1 MTGLPD
7 VPSARDLAF
16 EIVHDLGPGFAGR
29 AAGYDRETA
38 FPFENYAELR
48 DAGMLG
54 LCIPKRYGGMGASFQ
69 DYMHVA
75 AELAR
80 FCPMT
85 ALTYNMHSQT
95 TLWTGILADDL
106 DMPADVRERHERIRS
121 ELYRWI
127 LEDGAIMSQPL
138 SEGIARGATAGVA
151 TTATPVPGGF
161 NVNGRKV
168 FASLAGAAH
177 AYNFT
182 CRVPGEEGLRF
193 LSVRSD
199 NAGVR
204 IVGDWDPLGMRGTDS
219 RTLVF
224 EDAFVE
230 ADDELLPPGGFD
242 QLAARW
248 PHVYLT
254 LTPTYVG
261 LTRAVVDFVQGYLGS
276 TPPPGIPAR
285 RDVPAKQWAWAEI
298 QIAYERSRSLWECA
312 VAEAR
317 LDPDPEQ
324 LRRAW
329 AASYTAMETEPEV
342 AALAIRACGG
352 GSLMRNLPL
361 EQHYRDARCGSVMLP
376 WSAEVCLELLGR
388 YGLYDEPDDHRHV

>member
-1 MTGLPD
+1 VSGSP
-7 VPSARDLAF
+7 VRERALALIR
-16 EIVHDLGPGFAGR
+16 ELGPAFAER
-29 AAGYDRETA
+29 AAVYDRETR

-48 DAGMLG
+48 DAGLLG
-54 LCIPKRYGGMGASFQ
+54 LCIPERYGGMGASFQ
-69 DYMHVA
+69 DYMHVS

-80 FCPMT
+80 FCPVT
-85 ALTYNMHSQT
+85 ALTFNMHSQT

-106 DMPADVRERHERIRS
+106 ELPADVRERHERIRRR
-121 ELYRWI
+121 LYRWI
-127 LEDGAIMSQPL
+127 LDDGAIMSQPL

-151 TTATPVPGGF
+151 TTATPADGGF
-161 NVNGRKV
+161 RVSGRKV
-168 FASLAGAAH
+168 FASLAGAAD

-182 CRVPGEEGLRF
+182 CRVPGEPGLRF

-199 NAGVR
+199 NPGVR
-204 IVGDWDPLGMRGTDS
+204 IVGEWDPLGMRGTDS
-219 RTLVF
+219 RTLLF

-230 ADDELLPPGGFD
+230 ADDELLPVGGFD
-242 QLAARW
+242 QLAERW

-254 LTPTYVG
+254 LTPTYIG

-312 VAEAR
+312 VAESG
-317 LDPDPEQ
+317 PDPTPAQ

-329 AASYTAMETEPEV
+329 AASYTAMETAPQV

-388 YGLYDEPDDHRHV
+388 FGLYEEADDHRHV

>member
-1 MTGLPD
+1 VSGNP
-7 VPSARDLAF
+7 VRERALALVR
-16 EIVHDLGPGFAGR
+16 ELGPVFAER
-29 AAGYDRETA
+29 AAVYDRETR
-38 FPFENYAELR
+38 FPFENYAALR
-48 DAGMLG
+48 DAGLLG
-54 LCIPKRYGGMGASFQ
+54 LCIPERYGGMGASFQ
-69 DYMHVA
+69 DYMHVS

-80 FCPMT
+80 FCPVT
-85 ALTYNMHSQT
+85 ALTFNMHSQT

-106 DMPADVRERHERIRS
+106 DLPADVRERHERIRRR
-121 ELYRWI
+121 LYRWI
-127 LEDGAIMSQPL
+127 LDDGAIMSQPL

-151 TTATPVPGGF
+151 TTATPADGGF
-161 NVNGRKV
+161 RVSGRKV
-168 FASLAGAAH
+168 FASLAGAAD

-182 CRVPGEEGLRF
+182 CRVPGEPGLRF

-199 NAGVR
+199 NPGVR
-204 IVGDWDPLGMRGTDS
+204 IVGEWDPLGMRGTDS
-219 RTLVF
+219 RTLLF

-230 ADDELLPPGGFD
+230 ADDELLPVGGFD
-242 QLAARW
+242 QLAERW

-254 LTPTYVG
+254 LTPTYIG

-312 VAEAR
+312 VAESG
-317 LDPDPEQ
+317 PDPTPAQ

-329 AASYTAMETEPEV
+329 AASYTAMETAPQV

-388 YGLYDEPDDHRHV
+388 FGLYEEADDHRHV